1 MWILASAQSTR
12 WPFIQIFSVGVMGI
26 SDSLSAQL
34 GRPGP
39 ISDGAPDLGRAPLGG
54 FLAGRPNL
62 GSGVALAEEVE
73 HEGGRQ
79 DGGGGGGLLHP
90 RAFRGRAVH
99 RLRTRA

>member
-34 GRPGP
+34 DRTGP

-54 FLAGRPNL
+54 CLAGRPDA
-62 GSGVALAEEVE
+62 GGGGGLAEEVE

-79 DGGGGGGLLHP
+79 DGGGGVGLVHP
-90 RAFRGRAVH
+90 GDVRGRAVD
-99 RLRTRA
+99 RL